1 MISFIFSLIPFCMIC
16 YYFLYLRTSGGIKD
30 YVSNLGNK
38 KRGQNC
44 YECSTDLNS
53 HIDYTDLNK
62 CDPKLCLSCDRD
74 RAVKSLVSPLRSR
87 IYKFDKLFF
96 IKDFEKYQFVIL
108 ITSISLI
115 VLNVILSFF
124 DIKITSIPANFL
136 LGIYWFFMIYRVR
149 IANSGYKKSSQ

>member
-1 MISFIFSLIPFCMIC
+1 MIC
-16 YYFLYLRTSGGIKD
+16 YYFFYLRITSGGIKD

-53 HIDYTDLNK
+53 DIDYTDLSK

-74 RAVKSLVSPLRSR
+74 RAVKSLVSPLKSR
-87 IYKFDKLFF
+87 IYKFDKFFF
-96 IKDFEKYQFVIL
+96 IKDFEKYQFIIL
-108 ITSISLI
+108 ITSISLT

-124 DIKITSIPANFL
+124 GIKITSIPANL
-136 LGIYWFFMIYRVR
+136 LLVIYWFFMIYRVR